1 MEREGTVRTR
11 SSLSLAL
18 LLMLAL
24 LAMTLGLVGCSSE
37 EELEPQSVSEDV
49 ITIEVPGSWTV
60 EEADISEYSDLLSG
74 YVYSA
79 VSDDGSCSVV
89 IGSYVGALDG
99 TCTADEL
106 TYSIA
111 SELESS
117 DGGFTVDEDSL
128 EETTTSDG
136 VVTHTMGV
144 AYIDDAGTGWEGS
157 FVIYYSGE
165 DVAEILAL
173 CEQEE
178 VEEHLSDIEDVID
191 SAVIADASEPLF
203 FDEEAYEEEL
213 AEELEEDLADAEEDL
228 EDAEDSSDSEVLT
241 DGQIG
246 DGEYTLSLPGS
257 WYVEDSAYDDETYDL
272 SVYVAF
278 SSDFTE
284 YLIFYP
290 SMPTVDLGV
299 TSMEQFE
306 TAFLES
312 MEYDA
317 GECTESTTSD
327 GVVNHRYSSTDED
340 GITTYINFTYS
351 GDTCGIIFASG
362 YDDEALADVS
372 SIIDGITVANP
383 SAPSIS

>member
-1 MEREGTVRTR
+1 MEREGTARAR
-11 SSLSLAL
+11 SSLSLVL
-18 LLMLAL
+18 LLVLAL
-24 LAMTLGLVGCSSE
+24 LAMTLGLAGCSSE

-89 IGSYVGALDG
+89 IGSFVGALDG
-99 TCTADEL
+99 TSTADEL
-106 TYSIA
+106 TYLIA

-136 VVTHTMGV
+136 VVIHTMGV
-144 AYIDDAGTGWEGS
+144 AYIDDAGTSWEGS

-213 AEELEEDLADAEEDL
+213 AEELADVEEDL
-228 EDAEDSSDSEVLT
+228 EDVEDSSDSEVLT
-241 DGQIG
+241 DSQIG

-257 WYVEDSAYDDETYDL
+257 WYVEDSVYDESYGL
-272 SVYVAF
+272 SVFVAF

-306 TAFLES
+306 TAFFES
-312 MEYDA
+312 MEYDV

-351 GDTCGIIFASG
+351 GDTCGIVFASG
-362 YDDEALADVS
+362 YDDEALAAVS

-383 SAPSIS
+383 STPSIS